1 MAVIRR
7 LFAAYLFAAFVAIV
21 TLSFAGMSGK
31 AYAGSTANDTSKLDV
46 VVTIGM
52 VADVVSH
59 VGGAHVSVTTLVG
72 SGVDPHSYRQTRS
85 DVERLTKADIIFM
98 NGLHL
103 EAQLDPL
110 LEQLSATRT
119 VIAVAEGVE
128 EKHLIEADGFS
139 GRFDPHVWMD
149 PQLWKKTVDIVLS
162 ALSGTAPDYEAEFSK
177 NADAFKAKID
187 ELNVQSANLLKTVPD
202 GERVLITAHDAFGYF
217 GRAYDIEVIGIQ
229 GLSTESEAGLN
240 RIEILVDTLVDRN
253 IKAVFVESSVS
264 DQNIRALI
272 EGAAARGHQVII
284 GGTLFSDAM
293 GKPGTYEGTY
303 IGMIDHNSTSITRAL
318 GGDAPDRGIFGKLGA
333 ES

>member
-1 MAVIRR
+1 MIRR
-7 LFAAYLFAAFVAIV
+7 VFVACMLAAVAAAFSFVGV
-21 TLSFAGMSGK
+21 TDKAHAGT
-31 AYAGSTANDTSKLDV
+31 STKDTSKLDV

-72 SGVDPHSYRQTRS
+72 SGVDPHSYRQTRN

-149 PQLWKKTVDIVLS
+149 PQLWKKTVDIVVS
-162 ALSGTAPDYEAEFSK
+162 ALSETAPDHEAEFSK

-240 RIEILVDTLVDRN
+240 RIETLVDTLVERN

-272 EGAAARGHQVII
+272 EGAAARGHQVTI

-293 GKPGTYEGTY
+293 GEPGTYEGTY